1 MKGVAMTDK
10 PIPFRV
16 PADQDII
23 PTKVVLGM
31 FSLTALALML
41 VAWAKLTGQPVV
53 AVPPMAEVVSSRT
66 LILSGGDAQAVKVF
80 TPEGRLLADLP
91 HGGFITVI
99 QNGLQR
105 ERLKY
110 GISADK
116 PINIVT
122 YANGRLAAE
131 DPLTGWD
138 VELGIFGADNRAAFE
153 KLLAME

>member
-1 MKGVAMTDK
+1 MTDK

-16 PADQDII
+16 PADQDMI
-23 PTKVVLGM
+23 PTKVVVAM
-31 FSLTALALML
+31 FSMTLLALAL

-53 AVPPMAEVVSSRT
+53 AVPPVADVVASRS
-66 LILSGGDAQAVKVF
+66 LILKGGDAQAVKVY
-80 TPEGRLLADLP
+80 TPDGRLLADLP

-110 GISADK
+110 RIPADA

-122 YANGRLAAE
+122 YANGRLVAE

-153 KLLAME
+153 RLLAME

>member
-1 MKGVAMTDK
+1 MTDK
-10 PIPFRV
+10 PIPMRV
-16 PADQDII
+16 PAEQEMI
-23 PTKVVLGM
+23 PAKVVLGM
-31 FSLTALALML
+31 FSLTLLALAL

-53 AVPPMAEVVSSRT
+53 AVPPKAEVVASRT
-66 LILSGGDAQAVKVF
+66 LILKGGDAQAVQVY
-80 TPEGRLLADLP
+80 TADGRLLADLP

-105 ERLKY
+105 ERLKHR
-110 GISADK
+110 IPADA

-138 VELGIFGADNRAAFE
+138 VELGVFGADNRAAFE
-153 KLLAME
+153 RLLAME

>member
-1 MKGVAMTDK
+1 MKGTVMTHK

-31 FSLTALALML
+31 FSLTALALVM
-41 VAWAKLTGQPVV
+41 VAWARLSGQPVV
-53 AVPPMAEVVSSRT
+53 AVPPKAEAVASRT
-66 LILSGGDAQAVKVF
+66 LILSGGDAQAVKVY

-91 HGGFITVI
+91 HGGFITVV

-105 ERLKY
+105 ERLKHR
-110 GISADK
+110 IPADA

-122 YANGRLAAE
+122 YANGRLVAE

>member
-1 MKGVAMTDK
+1 MTDK
-10 PIPFRV
+10 PIPMRV
-16 PADQDII
+16 PAEQEMI
-23 PTKVVLGM
+23 PAKVVLGM
-31 FSLTALALML
+31 FSLALLALAL

-53 AVPPMAEVVSSRT
+53 AVPPKAEVVASRT
-66 LILSGGDAQAVKVF
+66 LILKGGDAQAVQVY
-80 TPEGRLLADLP
+80 TADGRLLADLP

-105 ERLKY
+105 ERLKHR
-110 GISADK
+110 IPADA

-138 VELGIFGADNRAAFE
+138 VELGVFGADNRAAFE
-153 KLLAME
+153 RLLAME